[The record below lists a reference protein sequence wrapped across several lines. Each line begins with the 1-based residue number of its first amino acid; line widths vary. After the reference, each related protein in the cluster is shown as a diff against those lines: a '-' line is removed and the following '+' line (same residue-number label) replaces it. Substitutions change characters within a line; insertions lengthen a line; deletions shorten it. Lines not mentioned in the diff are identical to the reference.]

1 MIGLPNQSNE
11 DLVNDLLFIKKL
23 NPHMCGI
30 GPFIP
35 QKDTPLRNEVGGTV
49 EKTMIMLALLRLMVP
64 KAMLP
69 ATTALGS
76 IDPLGREKGLKGM
89 GYGKL
94 QNGYGKSSI
103 EKYFEDC
110 DDIDFLDA
118 IDYFFYL
125 IDKNIRT
132 IKPEYQYDYDA
143 DGAINAAIAEL
154 NYRFK
159 QHNLGYEFA
168 NSQIITIDSTF
179 LHKTAVKPALKLL
192 FEEGFE
198 GAEDEI
204 RNAYERRRKGD
215 NKNAI
220 LEAGKAFESTMK
232 IICDKQGYAYNK
244 NKDTAQKLITIL
256 ENNGF
261 YPSYMNAHLTSIR
274 TTLETGLPVVR
285 NKVAGHGQ
293 GNQIITI
300 PDEYTDY
307 ALHLAATNILFLV
320 RLYRNKKQNL

>member
-1 MIGLPNQSNE
+1 MYELLSKRIKNADGEPEVFIYNSFPSAFRNQVFYILE
-11 DLVNDLLFIKKL
+11 DVLEPYSTYDENLWDIFEE
-23 NPHMCGI
+23 NFC
-30 GPFIP
+30 
-35 QKDTPLRNEVGGTV
+35 
-49 EKTMIMLALLRLMVP
+49 
-64 KAMLP
+64 
-69 ATTALGS
+69 
-76 IDPLGREKGLKGM
+76 REKGLKGM

-94 QNGYGKSSI
+94 QKGYGKSSI
-103 EKYFEDC
+103 EEYFKDC

-125 IDKNIRT
+125 IDKKLRT
-132 IKPEYQYDYDA
+132 IKPEYKYDYDA
-143 DGAINAAIAEL
+143 DGAINDAIVEL

-159 QHNLGYEFA
+159 QHNLGYEFV

-192 FEEGFE
+192 LEEGFE

-204 RNAYERRRKGD
+204 RNAYEKRRKGD

-220 LEAGKAFESTMK
+220 LEAEKAFESTMK
-232 IICDKQGYAYNK
+232 IICDKQGYVYDK
-244 NKDTAQKLITIL
+244 NKDTAQKLIAIL

-285 NKVAGHGQ
+285 NKVA
-293 GNQIITI
+293 
-300 PDEYTDY
+300 
-307 ALHLAATNILFLV
+307 LL
-320 RLYRNKKQNL
+320 

>member
-1 MIGLPNQSNE
+1 MGY
-11 DLVNDLLFIKKL
+11 FRKKI
-23 NPHMCGI
+23 C
-30 GPFIP
+30 
-35 QKDTPLRNEVGGTV
+35 
-49 EKTMIMLALLRLMVP
+49 
-64 KAMLP
+64 
-69 ATTALGS
+69 
-76 IDPLGREKGLKGM
+76 REKGLKGM

-103 EKYFEDC
+103 EEYFKDC

-125 IDKNIRT
+125 IDKKIRT

-143 DGAINAAIAEL
+143 DGAINVAIAEL

-179 LHKTAVKPALKLL
+179 LHKTAVKPALKIL

-220 LEAGKAFESTMK
+220 LEAGKAFEVLKMKSEMLMRERRKGDNKNAILEAGKAFESTMK
-232 IICDKQGYAYNK
+232 IICDKQGYAYDK

>member
-1 MIGLPNQSNE
+1 MYELLSKRIKNADGEPEVFTYNSFPHAFRNQVFYILE
-11 DLVNDLLFIKKL
+11 DILEPYSTCDENLWDIFEA
-23 NPHMCGI
+23 NYC
-30 GPFIP
+30 
-35 QKDTPLRNEVGGTV
+35 
-49 EKTMIMLALLRLMVP
+49 
-64 KAMLP
+64 
-69 ATTALGS
+69 
-76 IDPLGREKGLKGM
+76 REKGLKGLKYDRQQA
-89 GYGKL
+89 GH
-94 QNGYGKSSI
+94 GKSSI
-103 EKYFEDC
+103 GSYFANSNDT
-110 DDIDFLDA
+110 DFLDV
-118 IDYFFYL
+118 IDYFFNL
-125 IDKNIRT
+125 IDKKLRT
-132 IKPEYQYDYDA
+132 LKPEYKYDYDA
-143 DGAINAAIAEL
+143 DGAVNHAIVEL

-159 QHNLGYEFA
+159 QHNLGYEFID
-168 NSQIITIDSTF
+168 SQIITIDSTF

-232 IICDKQGYAYNK
+232 IICDKQGYAYDK
-244 NKDTAQKLITIL
+244 NKDTAQKLIAIL

-320 RLYRNKKQNL
+320 RLYRNKKQNLSSNISPFTTNFTTNR

>member
-1 MIGLPNQSNE
+1 MYELLSKRIKNADGELEVFTYNSFPQAFRNQVFYILEDVLEPHSAYNE
-11 DLVNDLLFIKKL
+11 SLWDIF
-23 NPHMCGI
+23 
-30 GPFIP
+30 
-35 QKDTPLRNEVGGTV
+35 E
-49 EKTMIMLALLRLMVP
+49 EKFC
-64 KAMLP
+64 
-69 ATTALGS
+69 
-76 IDPLGREKGLKGM
+76 REKGLKGM

-103 EKYFEDC
+103 EEYFKDC

-125 IDKNIRT
+125 IDKKIRT

-179 LHKTAVKPALKLL
+179 LHKTAVKPTLKLL

-204 RNAYERRRKGD
+204 RNVYERRRKGD

-232 IICDKQGYAYNK
+232 IICDKQGYFNCLCDFTVHRHIFLFYVNYKRVGRLYLFRPLCLSLKLYYIYPTCTSMHNDIFVIFSFLANK
-244 NKDTAQKLITIL
+244 WITIC
-256 ENNGF
+256 
-261 YPSYMNAHLTSIR
+261 
-274 TTLETGLPVVR
+274 
-285 NKVAGHGQ
+285 
-293 GNQIITI
+293 
-300 PDEYTDY
+300 
-307 ALHLAATNILFLV
+307 LFS
-320 RLYRNKKQNL
+320 

>member
-1 MIGLPNQSNE
+1 M
-11 DLVNDLLFIKKL
+11 
-23 NPHMCGI
+23 
-30 GPFIP
+30 
-35 QKDTPLRNEVGGTV
+35 
-49 EKTMIMLALLRLMVP
+49 
-64 KAMLP
+64 
-69 ATTALGS
+69 
-76 IDPLGREKGLKGM
+76 
-89 GYGKL
+89 
-94 QNGYGKSSI
+94 
-103 EKYFEDC
+103 
-110 DDIDFLDA
+110 
-118 IDYFFYL
+118 
-125 IDKNIRT
+125 
-132 IKPEYQYDYDA
+132 
-143 DGAINAAIAEL
+143 
-154 NYRFK
+154 
-159 QHNLGYEFA
+159 
-168 NSQIITIDSTF
+168 
-179 LHKTAVKPALKLL
+179 KPALKLL

-232 IICDKQGYAYNK
+232 IICDKQGYAYDK
-244 NKDTAQKLITIL
+244 NKDTAQKLIAIL

-307 ALHLAATNILFLV
+307 ALHLAATNILFWYDYIGIKNKTLV
-320 RLYRNKKQNL
+320 VTFPHLLPILLLTGSNNLQGSALVCHNL

>member
-1 MIGLPNQSNE
+1 MYELLSKRIKNADGEPEVFTYNSFPQAFRNQVFYILE
-11 DLVNDLLFIKKL
+11 DVLEPYSTYSENLWDIFEKKF
-23 NPHMCGI
+23 C
-30 GPFIP
+30 
-35 QKDTPLRNEVGGTV
+35 
-49 EKTMIMLALLRLMVP
+49 
-64 KAMLP
+64 
-69 ATTALGS
+69 
-76 IDPLGREKGLKGM
+76 REKGLKGM

-94 QNGYGKSSI
+94 QNGYGKFSI
-103 EKYFEDC
+103 EKYFKDC

-125 IDKNIRT
+125 IDKKIRT
-132 IKPEYQYDYDA
+132 IKSEYQYDYDA
-143 DGAINAAIAEL
+143 DGEINAAIAEL

-179 LHKTAVKPALKLL
+179 LHKTAVKPALKIL

-232 IICDKQGYAYNK
+232 IICDKQGYAYDK

>member
-1 MIGLPNQSNE
+1 MFIYNIFPQAFRNQVFYILE
-11 DLVNDLLFIKKL
+11 DVLEPFSKYDEKLWDLFETSY
-23 NPHMCGI
+23 C
-30 GPFIP
+30 
-35 QKDTPLRNEVGGTV
+35 
-49 EKTMIMLALLRLMVP
+49 
-64 KAMLP
+64 
-69 ATTALGS
+69 
-76 IDPLGREKGLKGM
+76 REKGLKGM
-89 GYGKL
+89 KYDKQYAGNGKL
-94 QNGYGKSSI
+94 SI
-103 EKYFEDC
+103 EGYFVKSNDT
-110 DDIDFLDA
+110 DFLDA

-125 IDKNIRT
+125 IDKLLRT
-132 IKPEYQYDYDA
+132 IKPEYKYNYDSDEA
-143 DGAINAAIAEL
+143 ANKAIIEL

-159 QHNLGYEFA
+159 QHNLGYEFV
-168 NSQIITIDSTF
+168 NSQIIAIDNNF

-204 RNAYERRRKGD
+204 RNAYEKRRKGD

-232 IICDKQGYAYNK
+232 TICDKLGYAYDK
-244 NKDTAQKLITIL
+244 NKDTAQKLIIIL

-285 NKVAGHGQ
+285 NKVSGHGQ

-300 PDEYTDY
+300 SDEYTDY

-320 RLYRNKKQNL
+320 RLYRNKKQNS

>member
-1 MIGLPNQSNE
+1 MDKITIQTVISIIAAFISLSTVIVSIYYNQKNSKQYLKSL
-11 DLVNDLLFIKKL
+11 DPLLSFKLFELKDELYLRVTNTGRSAAKDVLIEIKKL
-23 NPHMCGI
+23 ENNG
-30 GPFIP
+30 
-35 QKDTPLRNEVGGTV
+35 DRNEL
-49 EKTMIMLALLRLMVP
+49 E
-64 KAMLP
+64 
-69 ATTALGS
+69 
-76 IDPLGREKGLKGM
+76 
-89 GYGKL
+89 
-94 QNGYGKSSI
+94 
-103 EKYFEDC
+103 
-110 DDIDFLDA
+110 LDA
-118 IDYFFYL
+118 LFGKEIEL
-125 IDKNIRT
+125 
-132 IKPEYQYDYDA
+132 YDYDA
-143 DGAINAAIAEL
+143 DGAINDAIVEL

-232 IICDKQGYAYNK
+232 IICDKQGYAYDK

-274 TTLETGLPVVR
+274 KTLETGLPVVR

-320 RLYRNKKQNL
+320 RLYRNKKQNP